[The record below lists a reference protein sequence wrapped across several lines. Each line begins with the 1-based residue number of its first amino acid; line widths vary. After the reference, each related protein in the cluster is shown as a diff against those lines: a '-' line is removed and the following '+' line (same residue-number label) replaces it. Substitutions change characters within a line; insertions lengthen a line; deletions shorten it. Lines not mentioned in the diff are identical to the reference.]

1 MLIIT
6 IIAFLGLAAGIL
18 LTFIAPEEIKPL
30 KRYFQF
36 SYRIILLLIVL
47 ALAYY
52 KDLNLIQVVIIL
64 LILAAFTTIDSL
76 KRLLFS
82 LTPIIIYISKDNPAA
97 LVTTTLLVFILGTIT
112 STFYAE
118 IKNNKLINKRRFI
131 FKIFYYN
138 ITFFVITAILIIYS
152 FI

>member
-131 FKIFYYN
+131 FKIF
-138 ITFFVITAILIIYS
+138 
-152 FI
+152 